1 MSERVLIADDHPLTR
16 EGLAMAVR
24 LAMPGIAV
32 DSAGSIAEAE
42 TRIARYPNYRMLL
55 LDLLLPDAR
64 GFSGFLR
71 LQFALPEARIVV
83 ITAREDPKLVGIAR
97 SLGAAGFLGKR
108 EPLDTLARQIR
119 GIAAGEAGFPAVFED
134 AGAPLR
140 DRIAGLSEAQRRV
153 LFAMGSGESN
163 KRIAAALDIT
173 EATVKAHMTAI
184 FRRLGVVNRAQALL
198 ALQSLMGDLGDEA
211 LA

>member
-1 MSERVLIADDHPLTR
+1 MGERVLIADDHPLTR

-24 LAMPGIAV
+24 LAMPDTAV
-32 DSAGSIAEAE
+32 DAAGSIAEAE
-42 TRIARYPNYRMLL
+42 ARIERYRNYRLLL

-71 LQFALPEARIVV
+71 LQFAIPETRIVI
-83 ITAREDPKLVGIAR
+83 ITACDDPKLVGIAR
-97 SLGAAGFLGKR
+97 SLGAAGYMRKS
-108 EPLDTLARQIR
+108 EPLDTLARHIR
-119 GIAAGEAGFPAVFED
+119 GIGAGETRFPDVPER

-140 DRIAGLSEAQRRV
+140 DRIAALSEAQRRV
-153 LFAMGSGESN
+153 LFAMGTGESN

-198 ALQSLMGDLGDEA
+198 VLQSLFGDLSDEA
-211 LA
+211 RG

>member
-1 MSERVLIADDHPLTR
+1 MEGRVLIADDHPLTR

-24 LAMPGIAV
+24 LAMPGIAI
-32 DSAGSIAEAE
+32 DSTGSIAEAE
-42 TRIARYPNYRMLL
+42 ARVKRHRDYRMLL

-64 GFSGFLR
+64 GFSGLLR
-71 LQFALPEARIVV
+71 LQFAMPEARIVI

-97 SLGAAGFLGKR
+97 SLGAAGFLSKC
-108 EPLDTLARQIR
+108 EPLDTLARHIR
-119 GIAAGEAGFPAVFED
+119 RIAAGEAEFPTVPED
-134 AGAPLR
+134 TTASLR

-163 KRIAAALDIT
+163 KRIAAALDIS

-198 ALQSLMGDLGDEA
+198 ALQSLMGDLAGETPT
-211 LA
+211 